1 MIHRIISDVDI
12 EVGLSTLKQ
21 DGVFGRPAAYLRVV
35 VTGTKTHQ
43 LGFRVIDAPGKT
55 ERLEVWIGV

>member
-35 VTGTKTHQ
+35 VTGSKPYQ
-43 LGFRVIDAPGKT
+43 ARFSIIQAPGKAKG
-55 ERLEVWIGV
+55 LEVWIGV